1 MSKQYV
7 YGIGGFDEK
16 KPNDNLIAIEEYDDE
31 TGELISVEDLTK
43 KK

>member
-1 MSKQYV
+1 MSKTYV

-16 KPNDNLIAIEEYDDE
+16 KPNNNLIAIEEYDDE
-31 TGELISVEDLTK
+31 TGALLSVEDLTK